1 MIDTLQG
8 YGSIISL
15 LQRPI
20 YIIYNA
26 KNKFIDSSENISEH
40 LLETNCFAIRYYFY
54 YSQKT

>member
-8 YGSIISL
+8 YASIISL

-26 KNKFIDSSENISEH
+26 NNKFIDSSENISEH
-40 LLETNCFAIRYYFY
+40 
-54 YSQKT
+54 QKQTALQ